1 MSDVNMK
8 IDNARDIIMGNIV
21 ILTPP
26 STTNKTTRATEG
38 QITLTQSDIVDKRQI
53 LGDRFDDPTFYS
65 A

>member
-26 STTNKTTRATEG
+26 ATTNKTTHATDG
-38 QITLTQSDIVDKRQI
+38 QITLTQTDIVNKRRL
-53 LGDRFDDPTFYS
+53 LGDRYDEVTFYG